1 MWVWVIIGLILVYD
15 FVTKNP
21 RLVHDLLLFAPIL
34 LGLYLFQQLTAKWLD
49 RRKKERPQREA
60 ARQAKQAEQAAQQ
73 RQQQLEQQRTALA
86 QEWHDA
92 PPLPTTDEIAQA
104 IVREVGHDHF
114 LAPLLA
120 RQAAKIQINAEM
132 RPAQAVAEYQNYVKA
147 SVLAIREYDWL
158 RPMQSVPPESFPY
171 HYTYTADEQ
180 HNLCLKVAAM
190 LKAQLPGWRAYPPLP
205 LGPASYEY
213 LDKNGDVVDSKWH
226 AAFARHDK
234 EVQKIFDELPPQELA
249 LINTPL
255 FEHSHLLPTT
265 ELRAISFSPTRRYE
279 GTWIIAPPGRGKTNL
294 LWQLVDR
301 DLQTDEKTII
311 LMDSKGTFIKEFR
324 DYPGAVVLT
333 KDNIRVNPFS
343 FGTDVL
349 SVEFAEYLLSTLV
362 NVEMTQLQ
370 RTMFSSVVEVLLH
383 VPNATLETFHDILS
397 EGIANYQAAVEKCN
411 PITKA
416 FFLKGKVP
424 DWNNEQSQRTKG
436 EVRARLRT
444 LLRYEYMRT
453 IFLAKR
459 NSHDFLGLLSSR
471 RLIIIDNS
479 KDDLGEQGSEFLGR
493 FFIALIRME
502 GVKRT
507 KLKRSERVPIYLYID
522 EAQNVIA
529 TDRKLRSIIQECRD
543 QNIALTIAHQYID
556 DISTEVRPALYN
568 CAVRIANAD
577 EEAPEIAPRLNAT
590 VEEVKLPAHN
600 FCVYVRDATPKAV
613 RIHVDFLDLDAIP
626 KGPPYIPPTPE
637 EPEPHEDC
645 YEPEPETLPHST
657 TRTKDDF

>member
-1 MWVWVIIGLILVYD
+1 MGLFVWS
-15 FVTKNP
+15 
-21 RLVHDLLLFAPIL
+21 
-34 LGLYLFQQLTAKWLD
+34 
-49 RRKKERPQREA
+49 
-60 ARQAKQAEQAAQQ
+60 
-73 RQQQLEQQRTALA
+73 LA
-86 QEWHDA
+86 QIGGIVEELKELPHKRKVAELWRDANETIDRLAREEDERKRSWETA
-92 PPLPTTDEIAQA
+92 PPLPTPEQVLAEIKRAVTIRYDA
-104 IVREVGHDHF
+104 PEI
-114 LAPLLA
+114 PLLSCLCVGSKEFNFLNDPRIHSDHA
-120 RQAAKIQINAEM
+120 RSAYQRYTQACVDVIRTYQRL
-132 RPAQAVAEYQNYVKA
+132 RPPPTHTGAFFYEHIYSEEEQLAVATELRDAFQVHFPKWPNARPDIPERLNIDEYKKSDGEVSWTRYEAAEDRRQKEID
-147 SVLAIREYDWL
+147 STWDDLEPLQRTLADTPLYWRYED
-158 RPMQSVPPESFPY
+158 
-171 HYTYTADEQ
+171 A
-180 HNLCLKVAAM
+180 
-190 LKAQLPGWRAYPPLP
+190 LPKSQQRPLP
-205 LGPASYEY
+205 LKAE
-213 LDKNGDVVDSKWH
+213 
-226 AAFARHDK
+226 
-234 EVQKIFDELPPQELA
+234 Q
-249 LINTPL
+249 
-255 FEHSHLLPTT
+255 
-265 ELRAISFSPTRRYE
+265 RYQ
-279 GTWIIAPPGRGKTNL
+279 GMWIIAPPGRGKTNL

-383 VPNATLETFHDILS
+383 IPNATLETFHDILS
-397 EGIANYQAAVEKCN
+397 EGIDNYKAAVEKCN

-507 KLKRSERVPIYLYID
+507 KLKRSDRVPVYLYID

-600 FCVYVRDATPKAV
+600 FCVYVRDATPKPV
-613 RIHVDFLDLDAIP
+613 RIHLDFLDLDAIP

-637 EPEPHEDC
+637 EPQEE
-645 YEPEPETLPHST
+645 YYAPEPEDRPHST
-657 TRTKDDF
+657 IRTKDDF